1 MARVITLRLREGGLC
16 EHLLYSPNA
25 YSLLTSKY
33 LADQADLNVL
43 GVETD
48 ERGGTW
54 SVAFAYTESS
64 WRVRE

>member
-1 MARVITLRLREGGLC
+1 MST
-16 EHLLYSPNA
+16 YSPNA
-25 YSLLTSKY
+25 YSLLTSEY
-33 LADQADLNVL
+33 LTYQADLNVL

>member
-1 MARVITLRLREGGLC
+1 VITRRLRGGRPGA
-16 EHLLYSPNA
+16 HLY
-25 YSLLTSKY
+25 LLLFLTKLLRSHFTY
-33 LADQADLNVL
+33 QADLNVL

>member
-1 MARVITLRLREGGLC
+1 LYLLLFLTKLLRS
-16 EHLLYSPNA
+16 HFTY
-25 YSLLTSKY
+25 
-33 LADQADLNVL
+33 QADLNVL

>member
-1 MARVITLRLREGGLC
+1 MACVST
-16 EHLLYSPNA
+16 YSPNA